1 MLLKGGGV
9 KYTKSTT
16 IDDYIQGADEPA
28 KSRMVRIRQI
38 INQVAP
44 EASESISYHMPAFKT
59 FGKPLVYFGCHDQ
72 HIGFYATP
80 SAHAAFESELA
91 PYKRGK
97 GSVQFPLDQP
107 LPEKLIRRM
116 VRFRKEENEEKFG

>member
-1 MLLKGGGV
+1 M
-9 KYTKSTT
+9 KYTKSTN
-16 IDDYIQGADEPA
+16 IDDYIQDADEPA

-97 GSVQFPLDQP
+97 GSVQFSLDQP
-107 LPEKLIRRM
+107 LSVKLIRQM
-116 VRFRKEENEEKFG
+116 VLFRKKENEEKYG

>member
-1 MLLKGGGV
+1 V

-16 IDDYIQGADEPA
+16 IDDYIQDADEPA

-38 INQVAP
+38 INQLAP

-97 GSVQFPLDQP
+97 GSVQFPFDQP
-107 LPEKLIRRM
+107 LPEELIRQM
-116 VRFRKEENEEKFG
+116 VWYRKKKNEEKFG

>member
-1 MLLKGGGV
+1 V
-9 KYTKSTT
+9 KYTESTT
-16 IDDYIQGADEPA
+16 IDGYIQDADEPA
-28 KSRMVRIRQI
+28 KSRMVRIRKI

>member
-1 MLLKGGGV
+1 MKH
-9 KYTKSTT
+9 TSSTS
-16 IDDYIQGADEPA
+16 IDDYIQKADEPA
-28 KSRMVRIRQI
+28 KSKMVRIRRI

-44 EASESISYHMPAFKT
+44 EAIESISYHMPAFKT

-80 SAHAAFESELA
+80 SAHAAFESGLT

-97 GSVQFPLDQP
+97 GSVQFPFDQP
-107 LPEKLIRRM
+107 LPEKLIWQM
-116 VRFRKEENEEKFG
+116 VRFRKKENEEKYG